1 MLKLKCYASPCE
13 HMQQYAPHG
22 IIPDHDAYEHYA
34 TTICLRSNFF
44 KITTMQNIYIPHLS
58 FSPKRIILYICAH
71 PHHLSAT
78 ISRRPLILPTQT
90 RIAEYQDYGRNAT
103 QSEEAD
109 SDHIPLLQTGRH
121 LNNENRRPPHSGD
134 AWLIKCYICLFL
146 GDLTITVL
154 SGAAKLFLNAEEL
167 VVLCHAIGT

>member
-71 PHHLSAT
+71 PHLLSAT

-109 SDHIPLLQTGRH
+109 SDHIPLL
-121 LNNENRRPPHSGD
+121 LPVNPPKIHAVS
-134 AWLIKCYICLFL
+134 LIRLMKHIEICVPKS
-146 GDLTITVL
+146 II
-154 SGAAKLFLNAEEL
+154 AALEFNFSL
-167 VVLCHAIGT
+167 

>member
-71 PHHLSAT
+71 PHLLSAT

-121 LNNENRRPPHSGD
+121 LNNENRRPRTRETPG
-134 AWLIKCYICLFL
+134 
-146 GDLTITVL
+146 
-154 SGAAKLFLNAEEL
+154 
-167 VVLCHAIGT
+167 